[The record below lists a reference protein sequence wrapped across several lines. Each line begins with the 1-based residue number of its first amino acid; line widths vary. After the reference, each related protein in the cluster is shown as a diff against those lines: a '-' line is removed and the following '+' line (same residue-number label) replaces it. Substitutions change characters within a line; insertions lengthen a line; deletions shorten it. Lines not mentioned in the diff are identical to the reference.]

1 MTCTTLT
8 NVPRESY
15 HRRMGNWFKRF
26 AIIFWPKQVP
36 SHKVGRPPIP
46 NDRMVALSPHL
57 LRDIGF
63 ADTNVQRKYR

>member
-15 HRRMGNWFKRF
+15 RRRMGGWFRRF
-26 AIIFWPKQVP
+26 AKAFLTKQLS
-36 SHKVGRPPIP
+36 SHKVGRAPIP